1 MVLKYLKSRIFPI
14 STEILPKSVENYQ
27 NKSAQ
32 FFIIKSSNFTE
43 EFMMTKTWFITG
55 TSTDF
60 RKELARLL
68 AQKDDVN
75 LVATAHKPEQLSYL
89 DEFDHG
95 QILKLKLDVTNQE
108 EIQKAVKATLDA
120 FGSIDVLVNNAGI
133 GYFGILEE
141 SNRETVQYMFDV
153 NVWGLI
159 DMTRAVL
166 PTMRKQNEGVIINF
180 SSIGGLY
187 SFPTLSFY
195 HGTKYAVEGLS
206 ESLAKEV
213 AHKNIQVLIIKPSG
227 FRTDWAGRSSD
238 KALPSLEDYQQFTDF
253 ITTNENGAGHEA
265 GDPIKAAEIIYD
277 QVTNNP
283 QLPLRLPLRAF
294 ATDTAIDKYSKQLAE
309 FKELHDLSASADI
322 PEN

>member
-153 NVWGLI
+153 NVWGLV

-166 PTMRKQNEGVIINF
+166 PTMRK
-180 SSIGGLY
+180 
-187 SFPTLSFY
+187 
-195 HGTKYAVEGLS
+195 
-206 ESLAKEV
+206 
-213 AHKNIQVLIIKPSG
+213 
-227 FRTDWAGRSSD
+227 
-238 KALPSLEDYQQFTDF
+238 
-253 ITTNENGAGHEA
+253 
-265 GDPIKAAEIIYD
+265 
-277 QVTNNP
+277 
-283 QLPLRLPLRAF
+283 
-294 ATDTAIDKYSKQLAE
+294 
-309 FKELHDLSASADI
+309 
-322 PEN
+322 

>member
-1 MVLKYLKSRIFPI
+1 
-14 STEILPKSVENYQ
+14 
-27 NKSAQ
+27 
-32 FFIIKSSNFTE
+32 
-43 EFMMTKTWFITG
+43 MMTKTWFITG
-55 TSTDF
+55 TSTGF
-60 RKELARLL
+60 GKELARLL

-75 LVATAHKPEQLSYL
+75 LVATARKPEQLSYL

-108 EIQKAVKATLDA
+108 EIQKAVKATLDT

-133 GYFGILEE
+133 GYFGTFEE

-153 NVWGLI
+153 NVWGLV

-213 AHKNIQVLIIKPSG
+213 AHKNIQVLIIEPSS

-238 KALPSLEDYQQFTDF
+238 KALPSIEDYQQFTDF
-253 ITTNENGAGHEA
+253 ITTNEKGAGHEA

-283 QLPLRLPLRAF
+283 QLPLRLPLGAF
-294 ATDTAIDKYSKQLAE
+294 AADTAIDKYSQQVTE
-309 FKELHDLSASADI
+309 FKEWRDLSASADI
-322 PEN
+322 PE

>member
-1 MVLKYLKSRIFPI
+1 M
-14 STEILPKSVENYQ
+14 
-27 NKSAQ
+27 
-32 FFIIKSSNFTE
+32 
-43 EFMMTKTWFITG
+43 
-55 TSTDF
+55 
-60 RKELARLL
+60 
-68 AQKDDVN
+68 
-75 LVATAHKPEQLSYL
+75 
-89 DEFDHG
+89 
-95 QILKLKLDVTNQE
+95 KLKLDVTNQE

-213 AHKNIQVLIIKPSG
+213 AHKNIQVLIIEPSG

>member
-1 MVLKYLKSRIFPI
+1 M
-14 STEILPKSVENYQ
+14 
-27 NKSAQ
+27 
-32 FFIIKSSNFTE
+32 E
-43 EFMMTKTWFITG
+43 EFNMTKTWFITG
-55 TSTDF
+55 TSTGF
-60 RKELARLL
+60 GKELARLL

-75 LVATAHKPEQLSYL
+75 LVATARKPEQLSYL

-95 QILKLKLDVTNQE
+95 HILKLKLDITNQE
-108 EIQKAVKATLDA
+108 EIQKAVKATLDT

-133 GYFGILEE
+133 GYFGTFEE

-153 NVWGLI
+153 NVWGLV

-213 AHKNIQVLIIKPSG
+213 AHKNIQVSLSN
-227 FRTDWAGRSSD
+227 RQVS
-238 KALPSLEDYQQFTDF
+238 ALTGQDVLLTKHYLLSR
-253 ITTNENGAGHEA
+253 TTNNLL
-265 GDPIKAAEIIYD
+265 
-277 QVTNNP
+277 TLSP
-283 QLPLRLPLRAF
+283 QMKMVLDTKQATQSKPLKSS
-294 ATDTAIDKYSKQLAE
+294 TTK
-309 FKELHDLSASADI
+309 
-322 PEN
+322 